1 MIPERVADTGR
12 AKPPESRHDIVK
24 MVDLITSMGPD
35 IPEIARKIGRHKE
48 TVRYWYKE
56 KLIDKGFAVQIA
68 ANYEALG
75 LRRIV
80 MVADFADEYKEYA
93 QPILWA
99 MSELCYV
106 NYFNKTLPSAT
117 YVIHAAVPEEYV
129 DSFVFFISRLKEK
142 GMFSSVSFSIFNRY
156 RNIPMRAELYDFE
169 RGRWDFDWTNLVPE
183 YKEYATPGASEK
195 GKFDDI
201 DLQILKELQLDA
213 NTPLAE
219 IATRVK
225 VNYKTLSWH
234 YKKHVLEHG
243 LIKNYRLN
251 WLGTRYDYRLDK
263 AMNRKHYYLMMNV
276 KFRDLTEIERMK
288 ISEKVHRLPFVWAE
302 AAGKGC
308 YYVEFAF
315 PTESVPEA
323 FLYLEQLIAPL
334 KGRGESYVMDQT
346 NAITFTI
353 SPQLYDQEQRR
364 WKFDERD
371 LLSRFDELILRIKGG
386 AR

>member
-1 MIPERVADTGR
+1 M
-12 AKPPESRHDIVK
+12 
-24 MVDLITSMGPD
+24 
-35 IPEIARKIGRHKE
+35 
-48 TVRYWYKE
+48 
-56 KLIDKGFAVQIA
+56 
-68 ANYEALG
+68 
-75 LRRIV
+75 
-80 MVADFADEYKEYA
+80 
-93 QPILWA
+93 
-99 MSELCYV
+99 
-106 NYFNKTLPSAT
+106 
-117 YVIHAAVPEEYV
+117 
-129 DSFVFFISRLKEK
+129 
-142 GMFSSVSFSIFNRY
+142 
-156 RNIPMRAELYDFE
+156 
-169 RGRWDFDWTNLVPE
+169 
-183 YKEYATPGASEK
+183 
-195 GKFDDI
+195 
-201 DLQILKELQLDA
+201 
-213 NTPLAE
+213 
-219 IATRVK
+219 
-225 VNYKTLSWH
+225 
-234 YKKHVLEHG
+234 
-243 LIKNYRLN
+243 N
-251 WLGTRYDYRLDK
+251 WLGTRYDYKLDK